1 MAGLSCVCWNNEYTG
16 GMPMKF
22 FLNAPGNP
30 PGPLRKIFLLLLAL
44 LLAALILTFSAV
56 FFVVALVVGA
66 VMWGVFWW
74 KTRALR
80 KQMREFAAQMPHPD
94 SAVFRGEVFS
104 GEIIE
109 GEAVQVHEPRSRVGR
124 DDSL

>member
-1 MAGLSCVCWNNEYTG
+1 MQVLFPPS
-16 GMPMKF
+16 
-22 FLNAPGNP
+22 GNR
-30 PGPLRKIFLLLLAL
+30 PGPFRNVLLVLFTLVFS
-44 LLAALILTFSAV
+44 ALILTFSAV

-66 VMWGVFWW
+66 LLWGGFWW

-80 KQMREFAAQMPHPD
+80 KQLREFAAQMPNPD
-94 SAVFRGEVFS
+94 SAVFRGEVFT

-124 DDSL
+124 DDPS